1 MPDTHHQ
8 SYDHYIKALMD
19 ISQAV
24 TSDLFLEDVFKL
36 IVMVVA
42 KVTGVDICSL
52 WLVDE
57 NSSPPKIRLKATQAI
72 EPEYVIDRSLNL
84 DEGVVGYVVSTQA
97 PLVIPDVLQCEIFKE
112 KEMARKLGLVS
123 MVGVPLQGK
132 KEKVIGVLNCFTSVP
147 HEFSKTDI
155 NLLTTVANQA
165 AVAILN
171 TELIINTK
179 IIEEELKARKKIE
192 RAKEIIFAKSNDVLG
207 TTNRGNPAESSLCT
221 LCRADCMGKCE
232 TWLSSLVGT
241 QTAVPARFRHCHRR
255 RQQHHPCGV
264 SYNSLRI
271 QGYAYGA
278 HGMAQSDQ
286 RSGRLHFPQCRP
298 DHRIRQEIKTK
309 SPHSADDRRPG
320 VDLHRRQILGLL
332 CRRRRPGRHSDRG
345 RRERGRRGPESEIAD
360 GKIKE
365 APELDRRIDTY
376 LRYHDGYG
384 AIIVQLNVEDTRNGV
399 AEYVVEKYG
408 DKCCIELKWGQGPRT
423 SAARS
428 RSRSIDYALFL
439 KNRGYLVDP
448 DPELPEV
455 QEGLQKGRSNPS
467 PATAAWA
474 APTSIPERVRE
485 DFMKSVD
492 YLRKIG
498 FKRISL
504 KTGSYGMEELAMAIK
519 FASEPDS
526 TC

>member
-132 KEKVIGVLNCFTSVP
+132 KEKVIGVLNCFTSAP

-192 RAKEIIFAKSNDVLG
+192 RAKEIIMERQA
-207 TTNRGNPAESSLCT
+207 
-221 LCRADCMGKCE
+221 
-232 TWLSSLVGT
+232 LSGDE
-241 QTAVPARFRHCHRR
+241 
-255 RQQHHPCGV
+255 
-264 SYNSLRI
+264 
-271 QGYAYGA
+271 AYRWIRK
-278 HGMAQSDQ
+278 
-286 RSGRLHFPQCRP
+286 RSMDSR
-298 DHRIRQEIKTK
+298 KTM
-309 SPHSADDRRPG
+309 
-320 VDLHRRQILGLL
+320 L
-332 CRRRRPGRHSDRG
+332 
-345 RRERGRRGPESEIAD
+345 E
-360 GKIKE
+360 
-365 APELDRRIDTY
+365 
-376 LRYHDGYG
+376 
-384 AIIVQLNVEDTRNGV
+384 V
-399 AEYVVEKYG
+399 AEA
-408 DKCCIELKWGQGPRT
+408 ILLSNEL
-423 SAARS
+423 
-428 RSRSIDYALFL
+428 Y
-439 KNRGYLVDP
+439 
-448 DPELPEV
+448 
-455 QEGLQKGRSNPS
+455 
-467 PATAAWA
+467 
-474 APTSIPERVRE
+474 
-485 DFMKSVD
+485 
-492 YLRKIG
+492 
-498 FKRISL
+498 
-504 KTGSYGMEELAMAIK
+504 
-519 FASEPDS
+519 
-526 TC
+526 